1 MNCNYCNSKNL
12 IFNYKLNSTLCENC
26 GKIINENLFFNENYF
41 TELNKLSYNNNNNKF
56 NNLLL
61 SNQIFNREKK
71 IKNLFLNIINILRL
85 PNFLLEIS
93 MKYYKLCLNKN
104 FSKGIKS
111 KILCCVIL
119 YSICRLNNI
128 NILLIEF
135 SNIIKINLFKL
146 GTIYI
151 KFIKLF
157 DLNIPLLDSSLILKK
172 LISKFKNFNSNEIQQ
187 INQIAFKILQCMK
200 KNWLIEGRNPNG
212 ICAACIFISLKLN
225 NFKTDDVYKIIN
237 ISKKTINLR
246 INEFKQSKF
255 ALLSKDELLNI
266 NLDNY
271 EENNPPSFIKNREN
285 DFKENNNNNKLN
297 SLDFKKEDSNLLT
310 NYKSD
315 INIDKNDIKINNN
328 DNDENLSDLND
339 DEINDYLVNEDEY
352 KIKKSLWEEK
362 NKDWMII
369 ENEKQLLKN
378 NNNKFNSHLIEN
390 NECENNNNKYKN
402 FKQSILFNN
411 KFMKMRMKNKI
422 KFFEDNLN
430 N

>member
-26 GKIINENLFFNENYF
+26 GKIINENLFLNENNF
-41 TELNKLSYNNNNNKF
+41 TELNKFSYNNSKF
-56 NNLLL
+56 NNFLL

-71 IKNLFLNIINILRL
+71 IKNLFLNIINILKL

-157 DLNIPLLDSSLILKK
+157 DLKIPLLDSSLILKK
-172 LISKFKNFNSNEIQQ
+172 LISKFKNFNSNEMQQ

-225 NFKTDDVYKIIN
+225 NFKTDDVCKIIN

-246 INEFKQSKF
+246 INEFKQTKF

-285 DFKENNNNNKLN
+285 DFKENNNNKLN

-315 INIDKNDIKINNN
+315 VNIDKNNIKNNNNN
-328 DNDENLSDLND
+328 DDENLSDLND

-378 NNNKFNSHLIEN
+378 NNNKFNSDLIN
-390 NECENNNNKYKN
+390 FNESENNNKYKN

>member
-26 GKIINENLFFNENYF
+26 GKIINENLFLNENNF
-41 TELNKLSYNNNNNKF
+41 TELNKFSYNNKF

-71 IKNLFLNIINILRL
+71 IKNLFLNIINILKL

-157 DLNIPLLDSSLILKK
+157 DLKIPLLDSSLILKK
-172 LISKFKNFNSNEIQQ
+172 LISKFKNFNSNEMQQ

-225 NFKTDDVYKIIN
+225 NFKTDDVCKIIN

-246 INEFKQSKF
+246 INEFKQTKF

-285 DFKENNNNNKLN
+285 DFKENNNNKLN

-315 INIDKNDIKINNN
+315 VNIDKNNIKNNNNN
-328 DNDENLSDLND
+328 DDENLSDLND

-378 NNNKFNSHLIEN
+378 NNNDNKFNSDLIKF
-390 NECENNNNKYKN
+390 NESENNNKYKN

>member
-41 TELNKLSYNNNNNKF
+41 TELNKLSYNNNNKF

-71 IKNLFLNIINILRL
+71 IKNLFLNIINILKL

-119 YSICRLNNI
+119 YSICRLNKI

-225 NFKTDDVYKIIN
+225 NFKTDDVCKIIN

-271 EENNPPSFIKNREN
+271 EENNPPSFVKNREN
-285 DFKENNNNNKLN
+285 GFKENNNNKLN

-315 INIDKNDIKINNN
+315 VNIDKNDIKINNN
-328 DNDENLSDLND
+328 NNDENLSDLND

-378 NNNKFNSHLIEN
+378 NNNKFNSHLIN
-390 NECENNNNKYKN
+390 INECENNKNKYKN

-422 KFFEDNLN
+422 KFFEDYLN

>member
-26 GKIINENLFFNENYF
+26 GKILNENLFLNENNF
-41 TELNKLSYNNNNNKF
+41 TELNKFSYNNNKF
-56 NNLLL
+56 NNFLL

-71 IKNLFLNIINILRL
+71 IKNLFSNIINILKL

-157 DLNIPLLDSSLILKK
+157 DLKIPLLDSSLILKK

-225 NFKTDDVYKIIN
+225 NFKTDDVCKIIN

-246 INEFKQSKF
+246 INEFKQTKF

-285 DFKENNNNNKLN
+285 DFKENNNNKLN

-315 INIDKNDIKINNN
+315 VNIDKNNIKNNNNN
-328 DNDENLSDLND
+328 DDENLSDLND

-378 NNNKFNSHLIEN
+378 NNNKFNSDLIN
-390 NECENNNNKYKN
+390 FNESENNNKYKN

>member
-26 GKIINENLFFNENYF
+26 GKIINENLFLNENNF
-41 TELNKLSYNNNNNKF
+41 TELNKFSYNNNKF
-56 NNLLL
+56 NNFLL

-71 IKNLFLNIINILRL
+71 IKNLFLNIINILKL

-93 MKYYKLCLNKN
+93 MKYYKLCINKN

-157 DLNIPLLDSSLILKK
+157 DLKIPLLDSSLILKK
-172 LISKFKNFNSNEIQQ
+172 LISKFKNFNSNELQQ

-225 NFKTDDVYKIIN
+225 NFKTDDVCKIIN

-246 INEFKQSKF
+246 INEFKQTKF

-271 EENNPPSFIKNREN
+271 EENNPTSFIKNREN
-285 DFKENNNNNKLN
+285 DFKENNNNKLN

-315 INIDKNDIKINNN
+315 VNIDKNNIKNNNNN
-328 DNDENLSDLND
+328 DDENLSDLND

-378 NNNKFNSHLIEN
+378 NNNKFNSDLIN
-390 NECENNNNKYKN
+390 FNESENNNKYKN

>member
-41 TELNKLSYNNNNNKF
+41 TELNKLSYNNNNKF

-71 IKNLFLNIINILRL
+71 IKNLFLNIINILKL

-225 NFKTDDVYKIIN
+225 NFKTDDVCKIIN

-285 DFKENNNNNKLN
+285 DFKENNNNKLN

-315 INIDKNDIKINNN
+315 VNIDKNDIKNNNNN
-328 DNDENLSDLND
+328 DDENLSDLND

-378 NNNKFNSHLIEN
+378 NNNKFNSHLIN
-390 NECENNNNKYKN
+390 INECENNNNKNKN

>member
-41 TELNKLSYNNNNNKF
+41 TELNKLSYNNNNKF
-56 NNLLL
+56 NNFLL

-71 IKNLFLNIINILRL
+71 IKNLFLNIINILKL

-157 DLNIPLLDSSLILKK
+157 DLKIPLLDSSLILKK

-225 NFKTDDVYKIIN
+225 NFKTDDVCKIIN

-285 DFKENNNNNKLN
+285 DFKENNNNKLN

-315 INIDKNDIKINNN
+315 VNIDKNDIKINNN
-328 DNDENLSDLND
+328 NNDENLSDLND

-378 NNNKFNSHLIEN
+378 NNNKFNSHLIN
-390 NECENNNNKYKN
+390 INECENNKNKYKN

>member
-26 GKIINENLFFNENYF
+26 GKIINENLFLNENNF
-41 TELNKLSYNNNNNKF
+41 TELNKFSYNNNKF
-56 NNLLL
+56 NNFLL

-71 IKNLFLNIINILRL
+71 IKNLFLNIINILKL

-225 NFKTDDVYKIIN
+225 NFKTDDVCKIIN

-246 INEFKQSKF
+246 INEFKQTKF

-285 DFKENNNNNKLN
+285 DFKENNNNKLN

-315 INIDKNDIKINNN
+315 VNIDKNDIKNNN
-328 DNDENLSDLND
+328 NNNDENLSDLND

-378 NNNKFNSHLIEN
+378 NNNKFNSDLIN
-390 NECENNNNKYKN
+390 FNESENNNKYKN

>member
-56 NNLLL
+56 NNFLL

-71 IKNLFLNIINILRL
+71 IKNLFLNIINILKL

-119 YSICRLNNI
+119 YSICRLNKI

-225 NFKTDDVYKIIN
+225 NFKTDDVCKIIN

-315 INIDKNDIKINNN
+315 VNIDKNDIKINNN
-328 DNDENLSDLND
+328 NNDENLSDLND

-378 NNNKFNSHLIEN
+378 NNNKFNSHLIN
-390 NECENNNNKYKN
+390 INECENNNNKNKN

>member
-26 GKIINENLFFNENYF
+26 GKIINENLFLNENNF
-41 TELNKLSYNNNNNKF
+41 TELNKFSYNNSKF
-56 NNLLL
+56 NNFLL

-71 IKNLFLNIINILRL
+71 IKNLFLNIINILKL

-157 DLNIPLLDSSLILKK
+157 DLKIPLLDSSLILKK

-225 NFKTDDVYKIIN
+225 NFKTDDVCKIIN

-285 DFKENNNNNKLN
+285 DFKENNNKLN

-315 INIDKNDIKINNN
+315 VNIDKNNIKNNNNN
-328 DNDENLSDLND
+328 DDENLSDLND

>member
-41 TELNKLSYNNNNNKF
+41 TELNKLSYNNNNKF

-61 SNQIFNREKK
+61 SNQIFNRENK
-71 IKNLFLNIINILRL
+71 IKNLFLNIINILKL

-225 NFKTDDVYKIIN
+225 NFKTDDVCKIIN

-285 DFKENNNNNKLN
+285 DFKENNNKLN
-297 SLDFKKEDSNLLT
+297 SLDFKKEDSNLFT

-315 INIDKNDIKINNN
+315 VNIDKNDIKNNN
-328 DNDENLSDLND
+328 NNNDENLSELND

>member
-41 TELNKLSYNNNNNKF
+41 TELNKLSYNNNNKF

-71 IKNLFLNIINILRL
+71 IKNLFLNIINILKL

-119 YSICRLNNI
+119 YSICRLNKI

-225 NFKTDDVYKIIN
+225 NFKTDDVCKIIN

-271 EENNPPSFIKNREN
+271 EENNPPSFVKNREN
-285 DFKENNNNNKLN
+285 GFKENNNNKLN

-315 INIDKNDIKINNN
+315 VNIDKNDIKINNN
-328 DNDENLSDLND
+328 NNDENLSDLND

-378 NNNKFNSHLIEN
+378 NNNKFNSHLIN
-390 NECENNNNKYKN
+390 INECENNNNKNKN

>member
-41 TELNKLSYNNNNNKF
+41 TELNKLSYNNNNKF
-56 NNLLL
+56 NNFLL

-71 IKNLFLNIINILRL
+71 IKNLFLNIINILKL

-225 NFKTDDVYKIIN
+225 NFKTDDVCKIIN

-285 DFKENNNNNKLN
+285 DFKENNNNKLN

-315 INIDKNDIKINNN
+315 VNIDKNDIKINNN
-328 DNDENLSDLND
+328 NNDENLSDLND

-378 NNNKFNSHLIEN
+378 NNNKFNSHLIN
-390 NECENNNNKYKN
+390 INECENNNNKNKN

>member
-41 TELNKLSYNNNNNKF
+41 TELNKLSYNNNNKF

-71 IKNLFLNIINILRL
+71 IKNLFLNIINILKL

-225 NFKTDDVYKIIN
+225 NFKTDDVCKIIN

-285 DFKENNNNNKLN
+285 DFKENNNKLN
-297 SLDFKKEDSNLLT
+297 SLDFKKEDSNLFT

-315 INIDKNDIKINNN
+315 VNIDKNDIKNNN
-328 DNDENLSDLND
+328 NNNDENLSELND

>member
-26 GKIINENLFFNENYF
+26 GKIINENLFLNENNF
-41 TELNKLSYNNNNNKF
+41 IELNKFSYNNNKF
-56 NNLLL
+56 NNFLL

-71 IKNLFLNIINILRL
+71 IKNLFLNIINILKL

-157 DLNIPLLDSSLILKK
+157 DLKIPLLDSSLILKK

-225 NFKTDDVYKIIN
+225 NFKTDDVCKIIN

-285 DFKENNNNNKLN
+285 DFKENNNSKLN

-315 INIDKNDIKINNN
+315 VNIDKNNIKNNNNN
-328 DNDENLSDLND
+328 DDENLSDLND

-378 NNNKFNSHLIEN
+378 NNNDNKFNSDLIKF
-390 NECENNNNKYKN
+390 NESENNNKYKN